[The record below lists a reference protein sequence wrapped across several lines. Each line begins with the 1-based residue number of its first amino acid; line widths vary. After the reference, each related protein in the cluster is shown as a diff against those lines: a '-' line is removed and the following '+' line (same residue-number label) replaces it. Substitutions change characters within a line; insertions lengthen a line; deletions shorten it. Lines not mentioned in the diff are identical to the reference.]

1 MSTAHDHT
9 AEQHTDYDP
18 MIYDVMRESAV
29 RLAGKYSWLADQAE
43 TDEERKRWIEMDW
56 AVMREADDVDT
67 YDVDSVQ
74 AKRAEFVQRLRDLQQ
89 T

>member
-29 RLAGKYSWLADQAE
+29 RLAGRYIWLSRQAE
-43 TDEERKRWIEMDW
+43 TEQERQRLLEQQRS
-56 AVMREADDVDT
+56 VMREADDVDT
-67 YDVDSVQ
+67 YDVDAVQ
-74 AKRAEFVQRLRDLQQ
+74 AKRADFTRRLRELMDP
-89 T
+89 